1 MSSPLR
7 TILICFAVSL
17 GPLTQGSA
25 LAASESVVQDRTAEF
40 KGKFD
45 QAMQVNSK
53 RQMEKLMRDYPQE
66 TVELIIATAEGISRK
81 ANEELYK
88 RMNALRGTWKSVHN
102 SPFCEKMEEY
112 FSLLDGPR
120 KRERNKLKV
129 DYQKGV
135 RRYFDETAKG
145 GKNEGL
151 GLLGM
156 EFKALAEQ
164 FGKVADMYHSSQS
177 WFFAA
182 ACTDEGLRGEDAN
195 LEKAEEYYRAG
206 IAARDKVGLKDRTYK
221 ENAARQLTLQ
231 GLGFGP
237 QPERPDVPVVKE
249 GGKAEKGKKGEAE
262 AAAVV
267 PSAPVVATMEFEAV
281 PALDTYARPN
291 YFLDAHYPIWGGM
304 NLKAVDSTSPVGRMQ
319 DTGLLAIRHSAAKVG
334 LDEDGDGKPDTDV
347 PLRGKPI
354 LVESKVGSGEE
365 LRQTAFMAVI
375 GIDTDTYQSIQVN
388 LQPTDE
394 FMVIYTAPAG
404 SMVGEVAGTR
414 VRVIDEDMDGIYGG
428 VPQKWAHVGLTDGNY
443 QPEVDSVVI
452 GNSKRALPWSEH
464 MQIDGVWYKLESQTA
479 GTKLKASPVPGLA
492 TGFLK
497 LSVNGLKPDFFIVQG
512 QGKMA
517 GSLFDVSA
525 NKGKAIEVPAGVY
538 KVFSGMVSKGKKRQL
553 MKALIVPGSG
563 ESYKVAAGE
572 TAEIKIGSPY
582 GFDFKTDVDG
592 GKLKV
597 IGQSVAVTGVGGE
610 RYERLYGCVP
620 RPEVSYR
627 KPGSKKGSKG
637 DDMPMMLSQ
646 EDLFGA
652 TYGFKAAWFPYDL
665 EVDLKGGVT
674 DPEVQLKEKKNK
686 LFGKIESVWKN

>member
-17 GPLTQGSA
+17 GPFTQGPGM
-25 LAASESVVQDRTAEF
+25 AAAESVVQDKTAEF

-129 DYQKGV
+129 DYQKSV
-135 RRYFDETAKG
+135 RRFFDETSKG

-151 GLLGM
+151 GLLGT

-164 FGKVADMYHSSQS
+164 FGKVADMYHCSQS

-182 ACTDEGLRGEDAN
+182 ACTDEGLRGDDGN

-206 IAARDKVGLKDRTYK
+206 LAAREDVGLKDRTYK

-237 QPERPDVPVVKE
+237 QPVRPDAPVATEGKAGEKGKE
-249 GGKAEKGKKGEAE
+249 GGAEPVAT
-262 AAAVV
+262 V
-267 PSAPVVATMEFEAV
+267 PAAPVVATMAFEAV
-281 PALDTYARPN
+281 PKIDTYVRPN
-291 YFLDAHYPIWGGM
+291 FFLDAHYPIWGAIG
-304 NLKAVDSTSPVGRMQ
+304 LKAVDSTSPVGRLQ

-354 LVESKVGSGEE
+354 LVETKVGSGED
-365 LRQTAFMAVI
+365 LRQNAFMAVI

-388 LQPTDE
+388 LQPTDQ
-394 FMVIYTAPAG
+394 FLNIYTVPAG
-404 SMVGEVAGTR
+404 SMVGDVAGTP
-414 VRVIDEDMDGIYGG
+414 VRVIDEDMNGVYGG
-428 VPQKWAHVGLTDGNY
+428 IPQKWAHVGLTEGNY
-443 QPEVDSVVI
+443 QPEIDSVVI
-452 GNSKRALPWSEH
+452 GSSKRALPWSEH
-464 MQIDGVWYKLESQTA
+464 MQIDGVWYKMESQTA
-479 GTKLKASPVPGLA
+479 GTKLKASPLPNLA

-497 LSVNGLKPDFFIVQG
+497 LSVKGLKPDFLIVQG

-517 GSLFDVSA
+517 TSFFDVSA
-525 NKGKAIEVPAGVY
+525 NKGKAVEVPAGVY
-538 KVFSGMVSKGKKRQL
+538 KLYSGMVSKGKKRQL

-572 TAEIKIGSPY
+572 TAEVKIGSPY
-582 GFDFKTDVDG
+582 GFDFKTDVDD
-592 GKLKV
+592 GKVKV
-597 IGQSVAVTGVGGE
+597 IGKSVAVTGVGGE

-620 RPEVSYR
+620 RPDVSYR
-627 KPGSKKGSKG
+627 KPGAKKGSKG
-637 DDMPMMLSQ
+637 EDMPIMLSQ
-646 EDLFGA
+646 DDLYSSTFG
-652 TYGFKAAWFPYDL
+652 FSAAWFPYDL
-665 EVDLKGGVT
+665 ELDLKGGVT
-674 DPEVQLKEKKNK
+674 DPEVQLTEKKNK
-686 LFGKIESVWKN
+686 LFGKIESAWKN